1 MHPCAMRKS
10 AQESA
15 RTVDRGGEERPS
27 RECEACGRAMEHIV
41 TLPETPRFSMQH
53 FFRCLEC
60 RKVAKIEVH

>member
-1 MHPCAMRKS
+1 MRKS

-15 RTVDRGGEERPS
+15 RTVDRGEERSSP
-27 RECEACGRAMEHIV
+27 ECEACGRAMDHIA

-60 RKVAKIEVH
+60 RKVAKVEVH